1 MPGISGS
8 SGGSS
13 DCCSVCAIADR
24 VRYRRALSTAAP
36 TRSPRSSAIAMS
48 GSLKRRPSSVIVPAV
63 PSRTRIGTASA
74 HALSSPASTQ
84 SRGVPRAA
92 TSSRPTGSA
101 NVRPLLAPSRSSPSS
116 SRWIAQS
123 SASVAATSRATS
135 GSVSSSSSDRASA
148 RELSARKR
156 CASSACLISVMSSIT
171 LIASRAPP
179 SSSTGLAFTRDQRD
193 SPGWRTTSGSAVAP
207 VITRRPGSSSAG
219 IPSRVPSASAPP
231 SSCAAAALT

>member
-13 DCCSVCAIADR
+13 DCWSVCAIAARVAVQARVVDGGADAQPEVLGERDVRLAEGVVVERDRAGAAVAHEDRHRQDRRSGPTRPTAAACR
-24 VRYRRALSTAAP
+24 VRAPPRGPAGATRFPRLAP
-36 TRSPRSSAIAMS
+36 T
-48 GSLKRRPSSVIVPAV
+48 
-63 PSRTRIGTASA
+63 
-74 HALSSPASTQ
+74 
-84 SRGVPRAA
+84 
-92 TSSRPTGSA
+92 
-101 NVRPLLAPSRSSPSS
+101 SRSSPSS
-116 SRWIAQS
+116 SRWIAQP

-135 GSVSSSSSDRASA
+135 GSVSSSSSERASA

-156 CASSACLISVMSSIT
+156 CASSACLISVMSSMT

-193 SPGWRTTSGSAVAP
+193 SPGWRTTSGSAGAP
-207 VITRRPGSSSAG
+207 LNTRRPGSRSAG
-219 IPSRVPSASAPP
+219 MPSREPSSSAPP